1 MLGSMFLPSKVN
13 HMKVYSYIDIVLS
26 TIIFIYGLYNS
37 QPEIA
42 LILASHLTVA
52 VAAFSRLLTSF
63 FLYILH

>member
-1 MLGSMFLPSKVN
+1 
-13 HMKVYSYIDIVLS
+13 MKVYSYIDIVLS